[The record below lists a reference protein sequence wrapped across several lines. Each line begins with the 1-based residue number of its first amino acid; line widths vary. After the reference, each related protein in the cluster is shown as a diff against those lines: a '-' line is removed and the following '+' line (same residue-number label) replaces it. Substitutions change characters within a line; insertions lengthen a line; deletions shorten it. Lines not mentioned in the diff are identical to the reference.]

1 MIFTDFG
8 GRTLPSRLL
17 DPRIQISSQWILQY
31 WSFGGL
37 ASPELKIWKR
47 RKTIDGI
54 RESRERFTRLMNLK
68 IEIAE
73 NWILLEADVIFLGTC
88 SGSEVAGLDL
98 DEGGRPGL
106 VERERPWE
114 MDGARV

>member
-54 RESRERFTRLMNLK
+54 RESRKRFTRLMNLK

-73 NWILLEADVIFLGTC
+73 NWILLDADVIFLGTC

-98 DEGGRPGL
+98 DEGGWPGL

>member
-1 MIFTDFG
+1 
-8 GRTLPSRLL
+8 
-17 DPRIQISSQWILQY
+17 
-31 WSFGGL
+31 
-37 ASPELKIWKR
+37 
-47 RKTIDGI
+47 
-54 RESRERFTRLMNLK
+54 MNLK

-73 NWILLEADVIFLGTC
+73 NWILLDVDVIFLGTC

-114 MDGARV
+114 MDGSRVWWMENNERWLGFWNFKWLT